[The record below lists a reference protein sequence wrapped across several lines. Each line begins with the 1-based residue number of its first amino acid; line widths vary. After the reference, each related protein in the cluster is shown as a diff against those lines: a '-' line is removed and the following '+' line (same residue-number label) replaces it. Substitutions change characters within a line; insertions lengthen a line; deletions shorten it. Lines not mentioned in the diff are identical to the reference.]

1 MTHFIL
7 LNFATESKLKYISG
21 LESQQKFRKV
31 YLNSERK
38 MCFITILLKSQGG
51 VVLLFLFVF
60 NPLFPTSLKLLF
72 CMPLF

>member
-38 MCFITILLKSQGG
+38 MCFITIIMMMKLEVNSTKQLHLL
-51 VVLLFLFVF
+51 LYRL
-60 NPLFPTSLKLLF
+60 
-72 CMPLF
+72 